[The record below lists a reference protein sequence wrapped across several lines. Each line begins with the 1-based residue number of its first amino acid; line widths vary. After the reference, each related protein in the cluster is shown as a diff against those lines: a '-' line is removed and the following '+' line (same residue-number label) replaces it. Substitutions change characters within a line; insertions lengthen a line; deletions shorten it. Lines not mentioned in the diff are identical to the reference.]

1 MSLQTWMLLVH
12 DKKKYEKKYYIKLH
26 VLSQFN
32 QNIYHTETFKTLSSE
47 I

>member
-1 MSLQTWMLLVH
+1 MTLQPWMLLVH
-12 DKKKYEKKYYIKLH
+12 DRKKYEKKDDIKLH

-32 QNIYHTETFKTLSSE
+32 QNIYQTETFKTLSSE